1 MVPKNI
7 VNVLVKLSSIV
18 EGERGNYCFYD
29 NKMIFMSFTWLIII
43 VVRILKIYDL
53 IDPKQVIFN
62 LIPCVLFKDL
72 ILIWINFF
80 IMLQVKK
87 KKHSRTS
94 QTKITKENEEQ
105 YIISRSLVQLIVH
118 EPKMN
123 FKVRSFI
130 KNSKKFFHNSRWYFH
145 LHIALQMIYISEL
158 L

>member
-1 MVPKNI
+1 
-7 VNVLVKLSSIV
+7 
-18 EGERGNYCFYD
+18 
-29 NKMIFMSFTWLIII
+29 MIFMSFTWLIII

-62 LIPCVLFKDL
+62 LISCVLFKDL
-72 ILIWINFF
+72 ILIWIKFF

-105 YIISRSLVQLIVH
+105 YITTRSLVQLIVH

-123 FKVRSFI
+123 FNVEV
-130 KNSKKFFHNSRWYFH
+130 FH
-145 LHIALQMIYISEL
+145 
-158 L
+158 